1 MLRNCDCTACCEACG
16 HEPGCIR
23 FSRERAAAL
32 DGVLADPAPAGSF
45 LDYLLGRGLAATG
58 GAL

>member
-1 MLRNCDCTACCEACG
+1 MLTNCDCGACCEPCG

-23 FSRERAAAL
+23 FSRERAVSL
-32 DGVLADPAPAGSF
+32 DEVLADPAPGSF
-45 LDYLLGRGLAATG
+45 LDYLLVRGAATTG